1 MPKVIKKR
9 IIKKTSVDTEE
20 GVKEKLSSFRDIIKE
35 RQQTAIKYA
44 AAVLIIIVAVAGFS
58 IYSYTSKQKARGLEY
73 EAYKIY
79 YNAPSQGANKGD
91 KYTKALDMFK
101 KAYDSRK
108 SPSSLFYIAAC
119 YSELGNYEEAI
130 KTLKDFTGRYS
141 GNEMYAPLAY
151 QKLASAY
158 IMKGDLQEAQKT
170 LATLYNLKGDILKDV
185 ALMESAKI
193 LEKEGKPDEA
203 KLKYEELAKKFP
215 NSPFN
220 EEIKTKLGVKKEG

>member
-1 MPKVIKKR
+1 
-9 IIKKTSVDTEE
+9 
-20 GVKEKLSSFRDIIKE
+20 
-35 RQQTAIKYA
+35 
-44 AAVLIIIVAVAGFS
+44 
-58 IYSYTSKQKARGLEY
+58 
-73 EAYKIY
+73 
-79 YNAPSQGANKGD
+79 
-91 KYTKALDMFK
+91 MFK

-170 LATLYNLKGDILKDV
+170 LATLYNLKGDILKDF